1 MPRNT
6 GWPLMPRA
14 DVRAFRNRVQPVATG
29 SAVASGPRGGG
40 GVIPATLYEMADRFD
55 AFLVDQF
62 GVLLD
67 GTAAYP
73 WAPAALMRLA
83 ATEKPVIVL
92 SNSGKRAAPNAARL
106 ISLGFAQDAF
116 RLVLSSGEAAWRA
129 LDRRIG
135 VGLDKGTR
143 VWLHGRDGDRSQIDG
158 LDLVPVAV
166 PAEAGLL
173 VLAGSLGDR
182 MTLAEYEA
190 LLRPAAIAGIPMLC
204 TNPDLEML
212 TPGGVKF
219 GAGRIAERYVAMGG
233 RVEWIGKP
241 HPLIY
246 AEAARLLPGIAPDR
260 VLCIGDSPAHDVA
273 GGRAAGYATALV
285 RTGLCAGLSDADLLA
300 HCETAGALPD
310 FVLPSFDFLT

>member
-1 MPRNT
+1 MT
-6 GWPLMPRA
+6 
-14 DVRAFRNRVQPVATG
+14 
-29 SAVASGPRGGG
+29 
-40 GVIPATLYEMADRFD
+40 PATLDDVAARYD

-67 GTAAYP
+67 GTGPYP
-73 WAPAALMRLA
+73 NAPAALARLA
-83 ATEKPVIVL
+83 ATGKPVILL

-106 ISLGFAQDAF
+106 VSLGFARDSF
-116 RLVLSSGEAAWRA
+116 RLVLSSGEAAWLA
-129 LDRRIG
+129 LDQRIG
-135 VGLDKGTR
+135 VSLDRGTR
-143 VWLHGRDGDRSQIDG
+143 VWLHGRDGDQSQIDG

-173 VLAGSLGDR
+173 LLAGSRGDE
-182 MTLAEYEA
+182 MTLADYEA
-190 LLRPAAIAGIPMLC
+190 LLRPAAMGAVPMLC

-212 TPGGVKF
+212 TPVGVRF
-219 GAGRIAERYVAMGG
+219 GAGRIAECYVAIGG

-273 GGRAAGYATALV
+273 GGRAAGHATALV
-285 RTGLCAGLSDADLLA
+285 LTGLCAGLSDADLRA
-300 HCETAGALPD
+300 HCKTAGAVPD
-310 FVLPSFDFLT
+310 FVLPSFDFLI